1 MTREEFDD
9 IRPKLLGIIQNSPPL
24 APRDLLDTLI
34 KVGGL
39 SDSQARDAI
48 VRLIDDGDLHFNRRR
63 KFEIA
68 VVQG

>member
-9 IRPKLLGIIQNSPPL
+9 IRPRLLEIIQNSPPL
-24 APRDLLDTLI
+24 APRDLLDKLI

-48 VRLIDDGDLHFNRRR
+48 VRLIDDGDLHFNRSR
-63 KFEIA
+63 KFEVA
-68 VVQG
+68 VVRG